1 MPMFSYDSKNKIVT
15 IKLNIFAMDYSN
27 YSKQRGRLKIKLIKE
42 YLKNN
47 DYKGGGYIKDIIGLC
62 DILGNGTIVN
72 LANKYKKYIKMNL

>member
-1 MPMFSYDSKNKIVT
+1 MQEFSYDSKNKIVT

-47 DYKGGGYIKDIIGLC
+47 DYNGEIVDLRKKKGGRYIECIIGLC

-72 LANKYKKYIKMNL
+72 

>member
-1 MPMFSYDSKNKIVT
+1 MQKFSYDSKNKIVT

-47 DYKGGGYIKDIIGLC
+47 DYNGEIVDLRKNKGGRYIEGIIGLC

-72 LANKYKKYIKMNL
+72 